1 MTGSKGPVFAREPVF
16 FVWFLTVVIW
26 FASLPLTAQAAP
38 RLQTTRGEKPVI
50 VIDPGHG
57 GENLGTTEN
66 GHEEKSMTMITARAM
81 YEELSLYDDVEV
93 YLTRTDDVDMDLD
106 ERAEFAASVN
116 ADFLFSIHYNASETH
131 ELFGAEIWISAFP
144 PYNGYGYQFGCE
156 FLAPLRDRGLFLRG
170 IKTRLKSNGDDYY
183 GIIREAAARDI
194 PAAILEHC
202 HVDHA
207 RDAEYCDTEADLI
220 QFGREDA
227 TAVAKYFGLKSSV
240 LDVDYSGYELAQASE
255 HAAVPGTLRDDTPP
269 DICQLE
275 FVSTDY
281 DTGLLTFSVTAA
293 DFDSPLLYYDYSL
306 DGGLTYSPRQAWPE
320 SNALT
325 GTYADVF
332 TLNLEIASGTCPEV
346 ILRAYNL
353 FDASTESNRYQ
364 SPQFYLYGE
373 DEETVEASD
382 PAEQDASAES
392 APPSPKDEELPA
404 ESSRVQEREE
414 TSFLTFLLICLIIVL
429 IVFLLLLVSQSI
441 TRRRRR
447 RRRRR

>member
-16 FVWFLTVVIW
+16 FVWFLTALIMLT
-26 FASLPLTAQAAP
+26 SLPLTVQAAP
-38 RLQTTRGEKPVI
+38 RLQSTRGEKPVI

-81 YEELSLYDDVEV
+81 YEELLLYDNVEV
-93 YLTRTDDVDMDLD
+93 YFTRTDDIDLD
-106 ERAEFAASVN
+106 LGERAEFAASVN
-116 ADFLFSIHYNASETH
+116 ADFLFSIHYNASENH

-144 PYNGYGYQFGCE
+144 PYNSYGYQFGCE

-170 IKTRLKSNGDDYY
+170 IKTRLKSNGEDYY
-183 GIIREAAARDI
+183 GIIREAAARNI

-207 RDAEYCDTEADLI
+207 RDAEYCNTEDDLI

-227 TAVAKYFGLKSSV
+227 TAVAKYFGLKSSA
-240 LDVDYSGYELAQASE
+240 LDVDYSGYELAAASE
-255 HAAVPGTLRDDTPP
+255 HTAVSGTLRDDTPP

-281 DTGLLTFSVTAA
+281 DTGLLTLSVTAA
-293 DFDSPLLYYDYSL
+293 DYDSPLLYYDYSM

-325 GTYADVF
+325 GAYADIF
-332 TLNLEIASGTCPEV
+332 TLNLEIPSGTCPEV

-353 FDASTESNRYQ
+353 FDASTESNAYQ
-364 SPQFYLYGE
+364 SPQFYLYGQ
-373 DEETVEASD
+373 DEEDTEASD
-382 PAEQDASAES
+382 PEVQEPAES
-392 APPSPKDEELPA
+392 APPSPKDDALTA
-404 ESSRVQEREE
+404 SSDQAQEQEE
-414 TSFLTFLLICLIIVL
+414 TSFLIFLLICLIIVL
-429 IVFLLLLVSQSI
+429 IVFLLVLVSQSI

-447 RRRRR
+447 LRRRR